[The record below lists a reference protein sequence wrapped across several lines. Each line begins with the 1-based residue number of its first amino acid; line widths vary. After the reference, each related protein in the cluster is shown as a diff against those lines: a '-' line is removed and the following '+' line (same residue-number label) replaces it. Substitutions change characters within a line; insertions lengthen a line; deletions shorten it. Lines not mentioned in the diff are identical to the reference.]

1 MVRRIRLGWGY
12 RSDDLGMA
20 LVVRAGCRG
29 GVCARGAHGKR
40 ARGLVRSGKSSM
52 RWKGSVESRL
62 I

>member
-12 RSDDLGMA
+12 RPDDLGMA

-29 GVCARGAHGKR
+29 VCARGAHGKR
-40 ARGLVRSGKSSM
+40 AWGLVRSGKSSM
-52 RWKGSVESRL
+52 RRKGSGESRL